1 LNRQKAYAL
10 GLLALLSLVGPLVEA
25 LATGRVET
33 LGKFDLVETFLA
45 IPLLYWWYHVDK
57 RQRNYTAGPLMNAG
71 VIAAAVIALP
81 VYFIRSRGWKRGAIA
96 TAIGFLVLGITLLL
110 GELGERIGVALGA

>member
-1 LNRQKAYAL
+1 LNRQKACAL
-10 GLLALLSLVGPLVEA
+10 GLLAVLSLVGPLAEA

-57 RQRNYTAGPLMNAG
+57 HERNYDAGPLMNAG
-71 VIAAAVIALP
+71 VIAVAVIALP